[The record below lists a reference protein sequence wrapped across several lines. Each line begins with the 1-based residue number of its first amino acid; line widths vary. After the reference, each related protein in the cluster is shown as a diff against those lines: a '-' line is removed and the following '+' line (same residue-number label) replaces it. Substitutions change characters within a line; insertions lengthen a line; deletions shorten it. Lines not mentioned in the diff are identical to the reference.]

1 MKKEHI
7 IKAISFFYQG
17 ERHVIKAGSS
27 GKFRVPVT
35 EVIDGHMRTRVRGLT
50 AQQMLEHDIVKECDP
65 TLYLDRGEK
74 LRVFQGGDSS
84 YLPAQVQGLAEKHDE
99 ANKPKPK
106 PKKKSILDKPF
117 ANGYNSSRDWKQE
130 TIDMYGCWPYDEDY
144 HD

>member
-1 MKKEHI
+1 MKQQI

-17 ERHVIKAGSS
+17 ERHVIKAGKS

-35 EVIDGHMRTRVRGLT
+35 EVIDGNMKTRVKGLT
-50 AQQMLEHDIVKECDP
+50 AQQMLEHDVVKECDP

-84 YLPAQVQGLAEKHDE
+84 YLPARAQGLAEKHDA
-99 ANKPKPK
+99 ANKPKPNL
-106 PKKKSILDKPF
+106 KKKVTLDKPLT
-117 ANGYNSSRDWKQE
+117 NGYNSSRDWKQE

>member
-1 MKKEHI
+1 MKEQI

-17 ERHVIKAGSS
+17 ERHVITVGKT

-35 EVIDGHMRTRVRGLT
+35 EVIDGNMKTKIKGLT
-50 AQQMLEHDIVKECDP
+50 AQQMLEHDVVKECDP

-74 LRVFQGGDSS
+74 LRVFQGGDPS
-84 YLPAQVQGLAEKHDE
+84 YLPARAQGLVEKHDE

-106 PKKKSILDKPF
+106 PKSKTLDKPLT
-117 ANGYNSSRDWKQE
+117 NGYNPGKDWKQE
-130 TIDMYGCWPYDEDY
+130 TIDMYGVWPYDEDY

>member
-1 MKKEHI
+1 MKEQI

-17 ERHVIKAGSS
+17 ERHVITVGKT

-35 EVIDGHMRTRVRGLT
+35 EVIDGNMKTKIKGLT
-50 AQQMLEHDIVKECDP
+50 AQQMLEHDVVKECDP

-74 LRVFQGGDSS
+74 LRVFQGGDPS
-84 YLPAQVQGLAEKHDE
+84 YLPARAQGIAEKHDE

-106 PKKKSILDKPF
+106 PKSKTLDKPLT
-117 ANGYNSSRDWKQE
+117 NGYNPGKDWKQE
-130 TIDMYGCWPYDEDY
+130 TIDMYGVWPYDEDY

>member
-1 MKKEHI
+1 MKEQI

-17 ERHVIKAGSS
+17 ERHVIKVGNS
-27 GKFRVPVT
+27 GKFSVPVT
-35 EVIDGHMRTRVRGLT
+35 EIIDGNMRTRVKGLT
-50 AQQMLEHDIVKECDP
+50 ACEILIHDIVKECDP

-84 YLPAQVQGLAEKHDE
+84 YLPARVQGLAEKHDQI
-99 ANKPKPK
+99 NKPKPK
-106 PKKKSILDKPF
+106 NKVTLDKPLT
-117 ANGYNSSRDWKQE
+117 NGYNNSRDWKQE

>member
-1 MKKEHI
+1 MNEQI
-7 IKAISFFYQG
+7 IRAISFFYQG
-17 ERHVIKAGSS
+17 ERHVIKAGKS

-35 EVIDGHMRTRVRGLT
+35 EVVEGQLRTRVKGLT
-50 AQQMLEHDIVKECDP
+50 AQQMLEHDVVKECDP

-84 YLPAQVQGLAEKHDE
+84 YLPARVQGLAEKHDA

-106 PKKKSILDKPF
+106 LNKKVTLDKPLT
-117 ANGYNSSRDWKQE
+117 NGYNSSRDWKQE

>member
-1 MKKEHI
+1 MKEQI

-17 ERHVIKAGSS
+17 ERHVIEAGKS

-35 EVIDGHMRTRVRGLT
+35 EVIGGQVKTRVKGLT
-50 AQQMLEHDIVKECDP
+50 AQQMLEHDVVRECDP

-74 LRVFQGGDSS
+74 LRVFQAGDSS
-84 YLPAQVQGLAEKHDE
+84 YLPARAQGLAEKHDA

-106 PKKKSILDKPF
+106 PKSKTLDKLLTK
-117 ANGYNSSRDWKQE
+117 GYDSGEDWKQE
-130 TIDMYGCWPYDEDY
+130 TLDMYGCWPYDEDY

>member
-1 MKKEHI
+1 MKEQI

-17 ERHVIKAGSS
+17 ERHVIKAGKS

-35 EVIDGHMRTRVRGLT
+35 EVVEGQVRTKVKGLT
-50 AQQMLEHDIVKECDP
+50 AQQMLEHDVVKECDP

-84 YLPAQVQGLAEKHDE
+84 YLPARIQGLAEKHDE

-106 PKKKSILDKPF
+106 PKKTILDKPLT
-117 ANGYNSSRDWKQE
+117 NGYNPGKDWKQE
-130 TIDMYGCWPYDEDY
+130 TIDMYGVWPYDEDY

>member
-1 MKKEHI
+1 MKEQI

-17 ERHVIKAGSS
+17 ERHVITAGKT

-35 EVIDGHMRTRVRGLT
+35 EVIDGNMKTKIKGLT
-50 AQQMLEHDIVKECDP
+50 AQQMLEHDVVKGCDP

-74 LRVFQGGDSS
+74 LRVFQGGDPS
-84 YLPAQVQGLAEKHDE
+84 YLPARVQGLAEKHDE

-106 PKKKSILDKPF
+106 PKKKPILDKTF
-117 ANGYNSSRDWKQE
+117 MNGYNNNKDWKQE
-130 TIDMYGCWPYDEDY
+130 TIDMYGVWPYDEDY

>member
-1 MKKEHI
+1 MKTR
-7 IKAISFFYQG
+7 IK
-17 ERHVIKAGSS
+17 
-27 GKFRVPVT
+27 
-35 EVIDGHMRTRVRGLT
+35 GLT
-50 AQQMLEHDIVKECDP
+50 ACEILKHDVVKGCDP

-84 YLPAQVQGLAEKHDE
+84 YLPAHIQGLAEKHDA

-117 ANGYNSSRDWKQE
+117 TNGYNLTKDWKQE

>member
-1 MKKEHI
+1 MKEQI

-17 ERHVIKAGSS
+17 ERHVIKAGKS

-35 EVIDGHMRTRVRGLT
+35 EVVDGNMKTRIKGLT
-50 AQQMLEHDIVKECDP
+50 ACEILKHDVVKGCDP

-84 YLPAQVQGLAEKHDE
+84 YLPAHIQGLAEKHDA
-99 ANKPKPK
+99 ANKPKSK
-106 PKKKSILDKPF
+106 PKKTILDKPF
-117 ANGYNSSRDWKQE
+117 VNGYSGSKDWKQE
-130 TIDMYGCWPYDEDY
+130 TIDMYGVWPYDEDY

>member
-1 MKKEHI
+1 MNV

-17 ERHVIKAGSS
+17 ERHVIKAGVS

-35 EVIDGHMRTRVRGLT
+35 EVINGHMKTRVKGLT
-50 AQQMLEHDIVKECDP
+50 AQQMLQHEVVKQCDP
-65 TLYLDRGEK
+65 TLYLEKGKK
-74 LRVFQGGDSS
+74 LRVFQGGDPS
-84 YLPAQVQGLAEKHDE
+84 YLPAQIQGLAEKHDE

-117 ANGYNSSRDWKQE
+117 MNGYSSSKDWKQE

>member
-1 MKKEHI
+1 MKEQI

-17 ERHVIKAGSS
+17 ERHVITAGKT

-35 EVIDGHMRTRVRGLT
+35 EVIDGNMKTKIKGLT
-50 AQQMLEHDIVKECDP
+50 AQQMLEHDVVKECDP

-74 LRVFQGGDSS
+74 LRVFQGGDPS
-84 YLPAQVQGLAEKHDE
+84 YLPARAQGLVEKHDE

-106 PKKKSILDKPF
+106 PKSKTFDKPLT
-117 ANGYNSSRDWKQE
+117 NGYNPGKDWKQE
-130 TIDMYGCWPYDEDY
+130 TIDMYGVWPYDEDY

>member
-1 MKKEHI
+1 MKEQI

-17 ERHVIKAGSS
+17 ERHVIKVGAS

-35 EVIDGHMRTRVRGLT
+35 EIVEGNLKTRVRGLT
-50 AQQMLEHDIVKECDP
+50 ACEMLSHDVVKECDP

-84 YLPAQVQGLAEKHDE
+84 YLPARVQGLAEKHDA

-106 PKKKSILDKPF
+106 PKKKLTLDKPF